1 MFFDW
6 SPRLATERHEPRS
19 VEIHRVSDPI
29 AWPILLDL
37 RLGSDAQAEK
47 AFSLTIH
54 LFLFEILFIMQS
66 FSIRRRAFTLVELLV
81 VIAIIGILVGLL
93 LPAVQAAREAARR
106 MQCTNNM
113 RQVML
118 AAINYESAFKRLPAS
133 RVSRTANPLGPTSS
147 ISVHA
152 RLLPYMEQNQ
162 IFQMINFGVEWNDPL
177 NDAARLT
184 NVPTFRCPSDPSSN
198 VPPNV
203 GGINNYY
210 VNSGTV
216 PLWSRSVANP
226 MPQVPVNDGV
236 FYRDS
241 FLKLAAITDGLSNTA
256 GISERLTG
264 DYNQNKSTPLTDT
277 FQPGTQPFTMD
288 QAYTDCYAINLADLS
303 KQGFSDVG
311 TPWIRGYHSTSE
323 YYHIAPPNGRSCMFP
338 PGRIM
343 TTANSQHG
351 GNVNLA
357 FCDGSTHTVAASVEL
372 AVWRAIGTREG
383 AEVTGSSKIVE

>member
-1 MFFDW
+1 M
-6 SPRLATERHEPRS
+6 P
-19 VEIHRVSDPI
+19 
-29 AWPILLDL
+29 
-37 RLGSDAQAEK
+37 
-47 AFSLTIH
+47 
-54 LFLFEILFIMQS
+54 LFLAQTILSNDRVHIMLRNS
-66 FSIRRRAFTLVELLV
+66 SSRRGFTLVELLV

-113 RQVML
+113 RQVMM
-118 AAINYESAFKRLPAS
+118 AALNYESAFKRLPAS
-133 RVSRTANPLGPTSS
+133 RISRTSNLLGPTSS

-162 IFQMINFGVEWNDPL
+162 VAQLVNFTVEWNDPS
-177 NDAARLT
+177 NDVARLT
-184 NVPTFRCPSDPSSN
+184 NVPTFRCPSDPSSW
-198 VPPNV
+198 VPPDA

-226 MPQVPVNDGV
+226 MPQVPANDGV
-236 FYRDS
+236 FFRDS

-264 DYNQNKSTPLTDT
+264 DYNQGKSTPLTDT
-277 FQPGTQPFTMD
+277 YQPGTQPFTTD
-288 QAYTDCYAINLADLS
+288 QAFTDCYAIDLKDLS
-303 KQGFSDVG
+303 KQGFSNVG
-311 TPWIRGYHSTSE
+311 TPWIRGYHSSTE
-323 YYHIAPPNGRSCMFP
+323 YYHIAPPNGRSCMYP

-357 FCDGSTHTVAASVEL
+357 FCDGSTHTVASGVEL
-372 AVWRAIGTREG
+372 TVWRAIGTREG
-383 AEVTGSSKIVE
+383 AEPSGSSKIVE

>member
-1 MFFDW
+1 MLRK
-6 SPRLATERHEPRS
+6 SYARS
-19 VEIHRVSDPI
+19 
-29 AWPILLDL
+29 
-37 RLGSDAQAEK
+37 
-47 AFSLTIH
+47 
-54 LFLFEILFIMQS
+54 
-66 FSIRRRAFTLVELLV
+66 AFTLVELLV

-106 MQCTNNM
+106 MQCTNSM

-118 AAINYESAFKRLPAS
+118 AAINYESSFKRFPAS
-133 RVSRTANPLGPTSS
+133 RISRTTDRLGPSSS

-162 IFQMINFGVEWNDPL
+162 IYSKINFGVEYNDPL
-177 NDAARLT
+177 NDEARLT
-184 NVPTFRCPSDPSSN
+184 NVPTFRCPSDPSTSIP
-198 VPPNV
+198 VNV
-203 GGINNYY
+203 GGANNYY

-216 PLWSRSVANP
+216 PLWSRSASNP
-226 MPQVPVNDGV
+226 MPNVPDNDGV

-256 GISERLTG
+256 GFSERLCG
-264 DYNQNKSTPLTDT
+264 DYNQTKSTPKTDT
-277 FQPGTQPFTMD
+277 FQPGTQPFTAD
-288 QAYTDCYAINLADLS
+288 AAYNDCYAINLSDLS
-303 KQGFSDVG
+303 KQGFSDIG

-351 GNVNLA
+351 GNVNMT
-357 FCDGSTHTVAASVEL
+357 FVDGSTHTVPGSVDMV
-372 AVWRAIGTREG
+372 VWRAIGTRAGGETQG
-383 AEVTGSSKIVE
+383 ADKIVE

>member
-1 MFFDW
+1 
-6 SPRLATERHEPRS
+6 
-19 VEIHRVSDPI
+19 
-29 AWPILLDL
+29 
-37 RLGSDAQAEK
+37 
-47 AFSLTIH
+47 
-54 LFLFEILFIMQS
+54 MQS
-66 FSIRRRAFTLVELLV
+66 FRTHRRAFTLVELLV

-118 AAINYESAFKRLPAS
+118 AALNYESAFKRLPAS
-133 RVSRTANPLGPTSS
+133 RVSRTSNLLGPTSS

-162 IFQMINFGVEWNDPL
+162 IYQLVNFGVEWNDPL

-184 NVPTFRCPSDPSSN
+184 NVPTFRCPSDPSTS

-216 PLWSRSVANP
+216 PLWSRTVANP

-256 GISERLTG
+256 GMSERLTG
-264 DYNQNKSTPLTDT
+264 DYNQNRSTPLTDT

-288 QAYTDCYAINLADLS
+288 QAYADCYATNLADLS

-357 FCDGSTHTVAASVEL
+357 FCDGSTHTVAGSVDL
-372 AVWRAIGTREG
+372 LVWRAIGTREG
-383 AEVTGSSKIVE
+383 AETTGSSKIVE

>member
-1 MFFDW
+1 
-6 SPRLATERHEPRS
+6 
-19 VEIHRVSDPI
+19 
-29 AWPILLDL
+29 
-37 RLGSDAQAEK
+37 
-47 AFSLTIH
+47 
-54 LFLFEILFIMQS
+54 MQS
-66 FSIRRRAFTLVELLV
+66 LFVRRRAFTLVELLV

-118 AAINYESAFKRLPAS
+118 AALNYESAFKRLPAS
-133 RVSRTANPLGPTSS
+133 RISSTSNLLGPTSS

-162 IFQMINFGVEWNDPL
+162 IYQLINFGVEWNHPL

-184 NVPTFRCPSDPSSN
+184 NVPTFRCPSDPSSD
-198 VPPNV
+198 VPATA

-216 PLWSRSVANP
+216 PLWSRTVANP
-226 MPQVPVNDGV
+226 MPQVPNNDGV

-241 FLKLAAITDGLSNTA
+241 FLKLASIVDGLSNTA

-264 DYNQNKSTPLTDT
+264 DYNQNRVSPLTDT
-277 FQPGTQPFTMD
+277 FQPGTQPFTAD
-288 QAYTDCYAINLADLS
+288 QAYTDCYATNLADLS
-303 KQGFSDVG
+303 KQGISDVG
-311 TPWIRGYHSTSE
+311 APWIRGYHSTSE

-351 GNVNLA
+351 GLVNLA
-357 FCDGSTHTVAASVEL
+357 FCDGSTHTLAANVEIV
-372 AVWRAIGTREG
+372 VWRSIGTRG
-383 AEVTGSSKIVE
+383 GGEVAGSSRIVE

>member
-1 MFFDW
+1 MF
-6 SPRLATERHEPRS
+6 RS
-19 VEIHRVSDPI
+19 HRP
-29 AWPILLDL
+29 
-37 RLGSDAQAEK
+37 
-47 AFSLTIH
+47 
-54 LFLFEILFIMQS
+54 
-66 FSIRRRAFTLVELLV
+66 RRAFTLVELLV

-118 AAINYESAFKRLPAS
+118 AALNYESSFKKLPAS
-133 RVSRTANPLGPTSS
+133 RVSRTTNLLGPTSS

-152 RLLPYMEQNQ
+152 RLLPYMEQTQ
-162 IFQMINFGVEWNDPL
+162 IYNMVNFSVEWNDPL

-184 NVPTFRCPSDPSSN
+184 NVPTFRCPSDPSAN
-198 VPPNV
+198 VPV
-203 GGINNYY
+203 DAGGINNYY

-216 PLWSRSVANP
+216 PLWSRSISNP

-236 FYRDS
+236 FFRDS

-264 DYNQNKSTPLTDT
+264 DYSQTKSTPLTDT
-277 FQPGTQPFTMD
+277 FQPGTQPFTAD
-288 QAYTDCYAINLADLS
+288 EAYNDCYAINMADLS
-303 KQGFSDVG
+303 KQGFSNVG
-311 TPWIRGYHSTSE
+311 TPWIRGYHSVSE
-323 YYHIAPPNGRSCMFP
+323 YYHIAPPNGRNCMYP

-351 GNVNLA
+351 GLVNLA
-357 FCDGSTHTVAASVEL
+357 FCDGSTHTIAVGIEL
-372 AVWRAIGTREG
+372 PVWRAIGTREG
-383 AEVTGSSKIVE
+383 AEPTGSSKIVE